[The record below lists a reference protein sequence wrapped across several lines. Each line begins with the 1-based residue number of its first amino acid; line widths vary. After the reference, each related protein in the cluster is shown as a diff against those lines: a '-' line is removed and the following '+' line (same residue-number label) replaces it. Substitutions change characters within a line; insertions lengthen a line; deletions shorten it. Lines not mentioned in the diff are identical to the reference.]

1 MFNEVL
7 EALKKLAEAF
17 TTVQGNMRKHIT
29 LLANN
34 ALIHLFNIRK
44 GPFYVVIP
52 ILIFHAKRVSAGSI
66 DQQTGGFKRRQ
77 KLEDISMRGVGH
89 FCFSLKI
96 RGMGVWGRQRVGRQR
111 VWVCGAD
118 PAPRRHTQA
127 PRVTAGAP
135 WGHLSPLC
143 FCLIRTTSRLTSV
156 CAAFKRAGFRIVRV
170 LL

>member
-34 ALIHLFNIRK
+34 ALIHLFNIWK

-66 DQQTGGFKRRQ
+66 DQQAGGFKRRQ
-77 KLEDISMRGVGH
+77 KLEEISMRGVGH

-96 RGMGVWGRQRVGRQR
+96 SGMGVWGGQR

-118 PAPRRHTQA
+118 PAPDIT
-127 PRVTAGAP
+127 PRPRGSQRGRLGGISAGCASASSAL
-135 WGHLSPLC
+135 HL
-143 FCLIRTTSRLTSV
+143 V
-156 CAAFKRAGFRIVRV
+156 
-170 LL
+170 

>member
-34 ALIHLFNIRK
+34 ALIHLFNIWK

-66 DQQTGGFKRRQ
+66 DQQAGGFKRRQ
-77 KLEDISMRGVGH
+77 KLEEISMRGVGH

-96 RGMGVWGRQRVGRQR
+96 SGMGVWGGQR

-118 PAPRRHTQA
+118 PAPRHHTQA

-135 WGHLSPLC
+135 WGHLSRLC

-170 LL
+170 RL

>member
-17 TTVQGNMRKHIT
+17 TTVQGSMRKHIT

-44 GPFYVVIP
+44 GPFYVIIP
-52 ILIFHAKRVSAGSI
+52 ILIFHAKSVSAGSI

-96 RGMGVWGRQRVGRQR
+96 RGMGVWGGS
-111 VWVCGAD
+111 VWGGSVCGCAELTRPPTSHPG
-118 PAPRRHTQA
+118 PAGHSGGTL
-127 PRVTAGAP
+127 GASQP
-135 WGHLSPLC
+135 
-143 FCLIRTTSRLTSV
+143 V
-156 CAAFKRAGFRIVRV
+156 V
-170 LL
+170 LLPHRHHVSSDFSLRSFQEGRFQNC

>member
-17 TTVQGNMRKHIT
+17 TTVQGSMRKHIT

-96 RGMGVWGRQRVGRQR
+96 RGMGVWGGS
-111 VWVCGAD
+111 VCGCAELTRPPD
-118 PAPRRHTQA
+118 ITPRPRGSQRGRLGGISARCASASSAPRL
-127 PRVTAGAP
+127 V
-135 WGHLSPLC
+135 
-143 FCLIRTTSRLTSV
+143 
-156 CAAFKRAGFRIVRV
+156 
-170 LL
+170 